1 MMGIERRA
9 LAAVVAGAAL
19 IGTAGAAHGQT
30 ITAIGSTQVKV
41 VAPAP
46 LTNAK
51 IVRAVAVARRA
62 AVPLAL
68 KAAGVQATRLA
79 IAAGLQP
86 GALLSVEETGPSP
99 FGGYYFGPPTGRFG
113 PNRYCGQVQRVQRAP
128 RTNGRP
134 GRVISRRTVTRC
146 HKPAT
151 VGMSVTVTYAATPA
165 TPIPAIPPA

>member
-1 MMGIERRA
+1 MGIRRRA
-9 LAAVVAGAAL
+9 LATAVAGVAL
-19 IGTAGAAHGQT
+19 VGTAGAAHGQT
-30 ITAIGSTQVKV
+30 ITAIGTTQVKV

-51 IVRAVAVARRA
+51 IVSAVAVARRA
-62 AVPLAL
+62 AVPLAVN
-68 KAAGVQATRLA
+68 AAEVQATRLA

-86 GALLSVEETGPSP
+86 GAILSVEESGPSP

-113 PNRYCGQVQRVQRAP
+113 PNQYCGQVQRVRRAP

-146 HKPAT
+146 YKPPVVAIT
-151 VGMSVTVTYAATPA
+151 VAVTYAATPA
-165 TPIPAIPPA
+165 PPVSAIPST